1 LFNLGKM
8 SVKFKLLLPVL
19 ILVILCLSIM
29 GVLNYQAARNLLT
42 TQMGEQILKIAV
54 AQSENI
60 DNWLKI
66 RLAEVETLANTGIVR
81 SMDLTQIEP
90 GLVKH
95 HERLQEYYELLYVAE
110 PNGIC
115 HLSTGGENNIADRDY
130 FQQVMAGK
138 TLVSDPVISKATG
151 NPIVVAIAPIKNDS
165 GQVIGAFGGVVLI
178 DTLNRM
184 VLDVKVGQTG
194 YAYMMQRDGLT
205 LVHPDKDWVLK
216 RNPLQ
221 EAGTD
226 KSLVDILTRMTKGET
241 GHGYYTWE
249 GDEKLISFA
258 PVKTTGW
265 GLAVT
270 VPSQEINESVSTL
283 AKNTLIIGLV
293 CLVVLG
299 LAIFFMVQLTL
310 KPLQRLAEVSSRIA
324 EGDLAQQVEVK
335 STDEIGQLAENF
347 NGMVNNLR
355 RLVEQ
360 ISTMTGQVADASEQ
374 LAEAAGESGKA
385 TEQVALSMGELAKGT
400 ANEAELTQDT
410 ARVVNDM
417 AQALRQVESGA
428 QQVNGVSQQLKTVV
442 EEGMGAVSDLS
453 SKMAESVRSAEG
465 VGVAIQDLDQRSK
478 EIGQIVEVITNIA
491 GQTNLLALNAAI
503 EAARAG
509 EQGRGF
515 AVVADEVRKLAEGSA
530 QAANQIAQ
538 LIQDIQKGTETA
550 VNEVTNAIAVIKA
563 QEQAVN
569 VTENLFGNVEKGA
582 GAIELEIDSAIAAI
596 NQLSTQAQRIVQ
608 SVESIS
614 AITQQSAASAEEVSA
629 ITEEQ
634 TASAQMIAA
643 SAQNISD
650 LVKDLEK
657 AVAQFKL

>member
-1 LFNLGKM
+1 
-8 SVKFKLLLPVL
+8 
-19 ILVILCLSIM
+19 
-29 GVLNYQAARNLLT
+29 
-42 TQMGEQILKIAV
+42 MGEQILKIAV

-115 HLSTGGENNIADRDY
+115 HLSSGEENNIADRDY
-130 FQQVMAGK
+130 FQQAMAGK

-355 RLVEQ
+355 RLVER

-428 QQVNGVSQQLKTVV
+428 QQVNGVSRQLKTVV
-442 EEGMGAVSDLS
+442 EEGMEAVSDLG
-453 SKMAESVRSAEG
+453 SKMAESVRSSEG
-465 VGVAIQDLDQRSK
+465 VGVAIQDLDQCSK

-563 QEQAVN
+563 QEQAVS

-582 GAIELEIDSAIAAI
+582 GSIELEINSAIAAI

-608 SVESIS
+608 AVESIS

-643 SAQNISD
+643 SAQNIAD

>member
-1 LFNLGKM
+1 
-8 SVKFKLLLPVL
+8 
-19 ILVILCLSIM
+19 
-29 GVLNYQAARNLLT
+29 
-42 TQMGEQILKIAV
+42 
-54 AQSENI
+54 
-60 DNWLKI
+60 
-66 RLAEVETLANTGIVR
+66 
-81 SMDLTQIEP
+81 
-90 GLVKH
+90 
-95 HERLQEYYELLYVAE
+95 
-110 PNGIC
+110 
-115 HLSTGGENNIADRDY
+115 
-130 FQQVMAGK
+130 
-138 TLVSDPVISKATG
+138 
-151 NPIVVAIAPIKNDS
+151 
-165 GQVIGAFGGVVLI
+165 
-178 DTLNRM
+178 M

-355 RLVEQ
+355 RLVER

-428 QQVNGVSQQLKTVV
+428 QQVNGVSRQLKTVV
-442 EEGMGAVSDLS
+442 EEGMEAVSDLG
-453 SKMAESVRSAEG
+453 SKMAESVRSSEG
-465 VGVAIQDLDQRSK
+465 VGVAIQDLDQCSK

-563 QEQAVN
+563 QEQAVS

-582 GAIELEIDSAIAAI
+582 GSIELEINSAIAAI

-608 SVESIS
+608 AVESIS

-643 SAQNISD
+643 SAQNIAD

>member
-1 LFNLGKM
+1 MFNLGKM

-115 HLSTGGENNIADRDY
+115 HLSSGEENNIADRDY
-130 FQQVMAGK
+130 FQQAMAGK

-355 RLVEQ
+355 RLVER

-428 QQVNGVSQQLKTVV
+428 QQVNGVSRQLKTVV
-442 EEGMGAVSDLS
+442 EEGMEAVSDLG
-453 SKMAESVRSAEG
+453 SKMAESVRSSEG
-465 VGVAIQDLDQRSK
+465 VGVAIQDLDQCSK

-563 QEQAVN
+563 QEQAVS

-582 GAIELEIDSAIAAI
+582 GSIELEINSAIAAI

-608 SVESIS
+608 AVESIS

-643 SAQNISD
+643 SAQNIAD

>member
-1 LFNLGKM
+1 MFNLGKM

>member
-115 HLSTGGENNIADRDY
+115 HLSSGEENNIADRDY
-130 FQQVMAGK
+130 FQQAMAGK

-355 RLVEQ
+355 RLVER

-428 QQVNGVSQQLKTVV
+428 QQVNGVSRQLKTVV
-442 EEGMGAVSDLS
+442 EEGMEAVSDLG
-453 SKMAESVRSAEG
+453 SKMAESVRSSEG
-465 VGVAIQDLDQRSK
+465 VGVAIQDLDQCSK

-563 QEQAVN
+563 QEQAVS

-582 GAIELEIDSAIAAI
+582 GSIELEINSAIAAI

-608 SVESIS
+608 AVESIS

-643 SAQNISD
+643 SAQNIAD

>member
-1 LFNLGKM
+1 MFNLGKM

-115 HLSTGGENNIADRDY
+115 HLSSGGENNIADRDY
-130 FQQVMAGK
+130 FQQAMAGK

-355 RLVEQ
+355 RLVER

-428 QQVNGVSQQLKTVV
+428 QQVNGVSRQLKTVV
-442 EEGMGAVSDLS
+442 EEGMEAVSDLG
-453 SKMAESVRSAEG
+453 SKMAESVRSSEG
-465 VGVAIQDLDQRSK
+465 VGVAIQDLDQCSK

-563 QEQAVN
+563 QEQAVS

-582 GAIELEIDSAIAAI
+582 GSIELEINSAIAAI

-608 SVESIS
+608 AVESIS

-643 SAQNISD
+643 SAQNIAD

>member
-1 LFNLGKM
+1 MFNLGKM

-355 RLVEQ
+355 RLVER

-400 ANEAELTQDT
+400 ANEAELTQDA
-410 ARVVNDM
+410 ARVVNEM

-428 QQVNGVSQQLKTVV
+428 QQVNGVSRQLKNVV
-442 EEGMGAVSDLS
+442 EEGMEAVSDLS

-563 QEQAVN
+563 QEQAVS

-582 GAIELEIDSAIAAI
+582 GSIELEINSAIAAI

-608 SVESIS
+608 AVESIS

-643 SAQNISD
+643 SAQNIAD